1 MVKILLWFLL
11 LFFCWP
17 LALLVLV
24 LYPLLWLLS
33 IPFRVVG
40 IAVKGMLDL
49 IAAVVT
55 LPARLLGY
63 RPSRL

>member
-40 IAVKGMLDL
+40 IAVKGMLEL
-49 IAAVVT
+49 IAAVLT

-63 RPSRL
+63 RPSRF

>member
-1 MVKILLWFLL
+1 MVKILLWFVL

-40 IAVKGMLDL
+40 IAVKGMLEL
-49 IAAVVT
+49 IAAVLT

-63 RPSRL
+63 RPSRF

>member
-49 IAAVVT
+49 IAAVLT

-63 RPSRL
+63 RPSRF